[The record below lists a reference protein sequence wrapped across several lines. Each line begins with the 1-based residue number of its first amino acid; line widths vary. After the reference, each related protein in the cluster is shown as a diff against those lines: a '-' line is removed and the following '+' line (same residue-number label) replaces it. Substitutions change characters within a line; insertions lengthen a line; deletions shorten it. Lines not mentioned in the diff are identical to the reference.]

1 MYACRMETIQEQ
13 IGALQAEVKQLRAE
27 LDRVLT
33 GKFESLVCRK
43 LTITDKEG
51 KTRIAAGTR
60 DEDEVGI
67 WWLDS
72 KKRVRIS
79 ATTSSTDLDSGRD
92 GIASINLLGIT
103 APTWAA
109 TAVVVDPQEKVRV
122 SLFTSDE
129 GNSSIQF
136 FDEERV
142 KRVDIGTSE
151 IRDAFVSLKD
161 GNKKDRIRI
170 VTDSDDEAGLHIFDL
185 DRKLRIHAATLVN
198 ETVILPTKDVLPK
211 A

>member
-1 MYACRMETIQEQ
+1 METIQEQ

-33 GKFESLVCRK
+33 GKFDSLVCRK

-51 KTRIAAGTR
+51 RTRIAAGTR

-79 ATTSSTDLDSGRD
+79 ATTSTDLDPERD

-170 VTDSDDEAGLHIFDL
+170 VTDSDDEAGLQIFDL
-185 DRKLRIHAATLVN
+185 DRKLRIHAATFDN
-198 ETVILPTKDVLPK
+198 ETVILPTKDVLHK

>member
-13 IGALQAEVKQLRAE
+13 IGALKAEVKQLRAE

-33 GKFESLVCRK
+33 GKFDSLVCRK

-51 KTRIAAGTR
+51 RTRIAAGTR

-79 ATTSSTDLDSGRD
+79 ATTSTDLDPERD

-170 VTDSDDEAGLHIFDL
+170 VTDSDDEAGLQIFDL
-185 DRKLRIHAATLVN
+185 DRKLRIHAATFDN
-198 ETVILPTKDVLPK
+198 ETVILPTKDVLHK

>member
-1 MYACRMETIQEQ
+1 METIQEQ
-13 IGALQAEVKQLRAE
+13 IGALQAEVKLLRAE

-51 KTRIAAGTR
+51 RTRIAAGTR
-60 DEDEVGI
+60 NEDEAGI

-79 ATTSSTDLDSGRD
+79 ATTSTDLDPERD

-170 VTDSDDEAGLHIFDL
+170 VTDSDDEAGLQIFDL
-185 DRKLRIHAATLVN
+185 DRKLRIHAATFDN
-198 ETVILPTKDVLPK
+198 ETVILPTQAGLHK

>member
-1 MYACRMETIQEQ
+1 METIQQQ

-33 GKFESLVCRK
+33 GKFDSLVCRK

-109 TAVVVDPQEKVRV
+109 TAVVADPLEKVRV

-129 GNSSIQF
+129 GEARIQL
-136 FDEERV
+136 FDQERV
-142 KRVDIGTSE
+142 RRIDIGIYQLGES
-151 IRDAFVSLKD
+151 FVVLKD
-161 GNKKDRIRI
+161 GNKQDRIRI
-170 VTDSDDEAGLHIFDL
+170 ATDSDGDAGLQIFDL

>member
-1 MYACRMETIQEQ
+1 M
-13 IGALQAEVKQLRAE
+13 
-27 LDRVLT
+27 
-33 GKFESLVCRK
+33 
-43 LTITDKEG
+43 
-51 KTRIAAGTR
+51 
-60 DEDEVGI
+60 
-67 WWLDS
+67 
-72 KKRVRIS
+72 
-79 ATTSSTDLDSGRD
+79 
-92 GIASINLLGIT
+92 LGIT

-151 IRDAFVSLKD
+151 IREAFVSLKD

-170 VTDSDDEAGLHIFDL
+170 VTDSDDEAGLQIFDL
-185 DRKLRIHAATLVN
+185 DRKLRIHAATFDN
-198 ETVILPTKDVLPK
+198 ETVILPTKDALPK